1 MPLSFSSQE
10 NAPAIIKSVEDEV
23 EALKRSGSLPPGLAE
38 QYDIQLK
45 NLRDEQIADCEVVAV
60 PWFFAGNGMLSQFY
74 TRFWKINERISAP
87 PEQGKKHVTFSNI
100 LNHPFSRGSIVHYS
114 TTRDVPITNNAI

>member
-1 MPLSFSSQE
+1 MKIYRARGKPTQVVSLTSYAYMPLSFSSPE
-10 NAPAIIKSVEDEV
+10 NAPAIIKSIEDEV

-87 PEQGKKHVTFSNI
+87 PGQGKKHVTSQT
-100 LNHPFSRGSIVHYS
+100 S
-114 TTRDVPITNNAI
+114 